1 MANIPST
8 AYLDPRWFSTGPE
21 KVLFIKKWSDSNTY
35 FCIQCKIQQNFTH
48 LCHRCLPGP
57 RRQICVNIVNNLP
70 PAMKRSNAIWLKCFY
85 IFHFLMISP
94 LLPVLL
100 YCSTQVSAIQAIR
113 HRESFQSSNSLPTA
127 NHIKESL
134 PAAARR
140 VGVQSA
146 RWIKPLEM
154 HVIRVI
160 KLKWNISRIFQTCTF
175 PSFPRGLWGRP
186 RPAAHPHTR
195 SLWFLSMG
203 WIGNVLGLF

>member
-1 MANIPST
+1 MSSLPARSQTPDLRQYCEQSPACDETVQCHLVKMLLYFPLSHDLTSPSC
-8 AYLDPRWFSTGPE
+8 P
-21 KVLFIKKWSDSNTY
+21 
-35 FCIQCKIQQNFTH
+35 
-48 LCHRCLPGP
+48 
-57 RRQICVNIVNNLP
+57 
-70 PAMKRSNAIWLKCFY
+70 
-85 IFHFLMISP
+85 
-94 LLPVLL
+94 PVLQHPSL
-100 YCSTQVSAIQAIR
+100 GHPSHQAQR
-113 HRESFQSSNSLPTA
+113 VLESSNSLPTA

-175 PSFPRGLWGRP
+175 PSFPRGLWGRQ

-195 SLWFLSMG
+195 SLWFLSTG
-203 WIGNVLGLF
+203 WIGNVLG